1 MGWLKGKPPFRGSRE
16 LFRNLA
22 RGLDEI
28 TEIRIRTQMEEFS
41 AGIPTLHGGKAA
53 PIHRFLE
60 RARAVRIDLSSLA
73 RAFQRP

>member
-1 MGWLKGKPPFRGSRE
+1 MEWLEDKPPFRGSGE
-16 LFRNLA
+16 LFRRLA

-53 PIHRFLE
+53 PLDRFFE

-73 RAFQRP
+73 RAFRQP